1 MKSPFVN
8 LPDGIPQLPKKPIRI
23 ELQPFQALLL
33 YTLLSDT
40 CDLIEK
46 QPEGRY
52 RDNALAA
59 FEDVCDRLHDKLEF
73 SFAS

>member
-8 LPDGIPQLPKKPIRI
+8 LPDGIPQLPKKPLRI

-52 RDNALAA
+52 RDNALSAL
-59 FEDVCDRLHDKLEF
+59 EDVRDKLENKLEFAF
-73 SFAS
+73 SS